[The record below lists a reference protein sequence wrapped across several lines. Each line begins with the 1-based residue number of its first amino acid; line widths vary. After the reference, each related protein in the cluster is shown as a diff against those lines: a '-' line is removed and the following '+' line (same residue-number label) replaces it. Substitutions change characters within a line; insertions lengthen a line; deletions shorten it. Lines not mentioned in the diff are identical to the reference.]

1 MKISQLQPFRHSCHG
16 PCCDTGRLSSA
27 SHREGPSSIPDQF
40 MWDLWWIKWHW
51 DWSLYEYFFFPMSVA
66 PVLQTHEFIHHRRH
80 MILANIFVK
89 QYTKK
94 VLIFLIHISYVFFGR
109 LEPFDFR
116 DLNSV
121 ACVVPCM
128 SSCCV
133 CGSESCFISFFVS
146 FTHNIWNI

>member
-1 MKISQLQPFRHSCHG
+1 MGRAVTRADCRRPLTAKVLVQSQTSSCG
-16 PCCDTGRLSSA
+16 ICDGQSGTGTGLCTSTS
-27 SHREGPSSIPDQF
+27 
-40 MWDLWWIKWHW
+40 
-51 DWSLYEYFFFPMSVA
+51 FFPMSVA

-94 VLIFLIHISYVFFGR
+94 VLIFLFHISYVFFGR